1 MGYCL
6 TKAKLSQGFS
16 VAKHHCLAN
25 NNSQINLF
33 VWDPTESVATRP
45 LFTTGSGNR
54 KFFYTCDGNKNISE
68 LVHFET
74 RNGIAAHY
82 DYAPFGAVTRAIS
95 ASAITDNTFTTDN
108 P

>member
-33 VWDPTESVATRP
+33 VWDPTEPVATRP
-45 LFTTGSGNR
+45 LFTQCGTGY
-54 KFFYTCDGNKNISE
+54 KFFYTFDGNKNVSE
-68 LVHFET
+68 LVLILRT
-74 RNGIAAHY
+74 IVCL
-82 DYAPFGAVTRAIS
+82 VTIVM
-95 ASAITDNTFTTDN
+95 ILLL
-108 P
+108 